1 MKFSAATLAFAFT
14 FVTPASAA
22 LCPLAFEGISGLN
35 TEYALPSEGKLNV
48 VDFTASV
55 TYATLAAGRS
65 RSVVSNDVT
74 IHVLKHTYSL
84 YFYYIYI
91 YISIYY

>member
-1 MKFSAATLAFAFT
+1 MKLSAAFLALAST

-22 LCPLAFEGISGLN
+22 LCPLVTEGISGLN

-55 TYATLAAGRS
+55 TYATLAAGKS
-65 RSVVSNDVT
+65 
-74 IHVLKHTYSL
+74 
-84 YFYYIYI
+84 
-91 YISIYY
+91 